1 MAKKALF
8 LVFTFL
14 LIIASLSALPWDVKA
29 QSIQTIVIQQDGS
42 ISPSSVP
49 IKQEGNTYTF
59 TDNIFATIRVMKSN
73 IVINGAGYT
82 LQGPYNGTHTS
93 VWVIGEGPDQLPEGV
108 LEEYTI
114 GVDLGDKSITGLT
127 VTNLNIKNFSI
138 GIYLYTKN
146 NTLIGNSVCENV
158 VGVLISG
165 SNNTVTDN
173 YIAKNTQGLF
183 FGFNDPSDIPQDVII
198 SHNGFDQNKMQIN
211 GCLCD
216 EYPENEPPH
225 AWDNGKT
232 GNYWSD
238 YGGSDADG
246 DGIGDTPYV
255 VDIQNQDRY
264 PLMQNPTS
272 ILNPEEIK
280 QSALVP
286 IELLLLAV
294 VAPVVIIITVLVVS
308 EIRNRKKSSKKSS
321 SLVQLV
327 GFECTGL
334 DVLGY

>member
-1 MAKKALF
+1 MIGMLLMTQKSLPLIVVLLLF
-8 LVFTFL
+8 A
-14 LIIASLSALPWDVKA
+14 ASVSALSLDAKA

-49 IKQEGNTYTF
+49 IKQDGNMYTF
-59 TDNIFATIRVMKSN
+59 TDDIFATIRVMKSN
-73 IVINGAGYT
+73 IIINGAGHT

-114 GVDLGDKSITGLT
+114 GVDLGDKSVTGLT
-127 VTNLNIKNFSI
+127 ITNLNIKNFSI
-138 GIYLYTKN
+138 GTYLWTKN
-146 NTLIGNSVCENV
+146 NTLTSNSVCENV

-183 FGFNDPSDIPQDVII
+183 FGFNDPSDIPADVII
-198 SHNGFDQNKMQIN
+198 SHNGFDKNNMQIN

-216 EYPENEPPH
+216 DYPENEPPH
-225 AWDNGKT
+225 AWDNGKI

-238 YGGSDADG
+238 YTGADLDG

-272 ILNPEEIK
+272 ILTPEV
-280 QSALVP
+280 SGGFVP
-286 IELLLLAV
+286 IPAGFLLLAV
-294 VAPVVIIITVLVVS
+294 VVPFVIIITVLVVS
-308 EIRNRKKSSKKSS
+308 EIRNWRKS
-321 SLVQLV
+321 
-327 GFECTGL
+327 
-334 DVLGY
+334 

>member
-1 MAKKALF
+1 MANKSLF
-8 LVFTFL
+8 LIVVFL
-14 LIIASLSALPWDVKA
+14 LVAAAIATFPLDAEA
-29 QSIQTIVIQQDGS
+29 ISIQTIVIQQDGS
-42 ISPSSVP
+42 ISPASVP

-59 TDNIFATIRVMKSN
+59 TDNICATIRVMKSN
-73 IVINGAGYT
+73 VVINGAGYT

-93 VWVIGEGPDQLPEGV
+93 VWVIGEGPDQLSEGV

-114 GVDLGDKSITGLT
+114 GVDLGDESVTGLT

-138 GIYLYTKN
+138 GTYLWTKN
-146 NTLIGNSVCENV
+146 NTLTGNSVCENV

-165 SNNTVTDN
+165 SNNTVTGN

-183 FGFNDPSDIPQDVII
+183 FGFNDPSDIPEDVII
-198 SHNGFDQNKMQIN
+198 SQNGFDHNKMQIN

-216 EYPENEPPH
+216 DYPENEPPH

-238 YGGSDADG
+238 YTGSDSDG

-264 PLMQNPTS
+264 PLIQNPTS
-272 ILNPEEIK
+272 ILTPQVSEGF
-280 QSALVP
+280 AP
-286 IELLLLAV
+286 IPAGFLLIAAV
-294 VAPVVIIITVLVVS
+294 GPIVIIIIVLVVL
-308 EIRNRKKSSKKSS
+308 EIRNGKK
-321 SLVQLV
+321 
-327 GFECTGL
+327 
-334 DVLGY
+334 

>member
-1 MAKKALF
+1 MS
-8 LVFTFL
+8 
-14 LIIASLSALPWDVKA
+14 SLSTLPLDIKA

-49 IKQEGNTYTF
+49 IKQTGNTYTF

-73 IVINGAGYT
+73 IIIDGAGHT

-93 VWVIGEGPDQLPEGV
+93 VWVIGEGPDQLPEGA

-114 GVDLGDKSITGLT
+114 GVDLGDESVTGLT
-127 VTNLNIKNFSI
+127 VTNLNIINFSI
-138 GIYLYTKN
+138 GTYLWTKN
-146 NTLIGNSVCENV
+146 NTLMGNSVCENV

-165 SNNTVTDN
+165 SNTTVTDN

-183 FGFNDPSDIPQDVII
+183 FGFNEPTDIPADIII
-198 SHNGFDQNKMQIN
+198 SHNGFDNNKMQIN

-216 EYPENEPPH
+216 EYPKNEPPH
-225 AWDNGKT
+225 AWDNGKI

-238 YGGSDADG
+238 YNGTDTNKDG
-246 DGIGDTPYV
+246 LGDMPYV

-272 ILNPEEIK
+272 ILTPEESKGITP
-280 QSALVP
+280 VP
-286 IELLLLAV
+286 VEYILLAV
-294 VAPVVIIITVLVVS
+294 ALPFVILITLMIAS
-308 EIRNRKKSSKKSS
+308 EIKNRQKR
-321 SLVQLV
+321 
-327 GFECTGL
+327 
-334 DVLGY
+334 

>member
-1 MAKKALF
+1 MAKKSL
-8 LVFTFL
+8 LLIVVFL
-14 LIIASLSALPWDVKA
+14 LIGASIVTLSRDVKA

-59 TDNIFATIRVMKSN
+59 TDNISATIRVMKSN
-73 IVINGAGYT
+73 IIINGAGYT

-114 GVDLGDKSITGLT
+114 GVDLGDKSVTGLT

-138 GIYLYTKN
+138 GIYLWTKN
-146 NTLIGNSVCENV
+146 NTLIGSSVCENV
-158 VGVLISG
+158 VGVLVSG

-183 FGFNDPSDIPQDVII
+183 FGFNDPSDIPEDVII

-238 YGGSDADG
+238 YTGTDADG

-272 ILNPEEIK
+272 ILTPKAPKEI
-280 QSALVP
+280 AP
-286 IELLLLAV
+286 IPVELLLFIV
-294 VAPVVIIITVLVVS
+294 VAPVIIVIILLIVS
-308 EIRNRKKSSKKSS
+308 EIRKR
-321 SLVQLV
+321 
-327 GFECTGL
+327 
-334 DVLGY
+334 